1 MGEISGLSIPEKMNM
16 AYYACDKWAQGSN
29 RDNPAMLFDDRTITW
44 GELQDSVNRVG
55 NALATMGIKRGN
67 RVLFRSQNC
76 LELYFSI
83 LAAMKIGAVPVPTSS
98 LFGAREIQH
107 ILTDT
112 QAVAA
117 IVHSDSVAVMDEV
130 KSECLKHL
138 IVIGESGGR
147 GTPFEEAVKDSS
159 TQLECADT
167 SSSDEAF
174 MLYTSGTTSAPKG
187 IVHTHSWL
195 IATGETVGKAEMELQ
210 PGDVTLSVSEI
221 NWMYPF
227 GCNFFY
233 PFYCGATVGVYQGR
247 FDSERAFEY
256 VERYKAT
263 HFIANPTIYKRMLL
277 IEEPQKRWDC
287 TSMKM
292 GLSSGETLPPH
303 VFKTW
308 KSLFNCEIYD
318 SMGQTEMHIF
328 CCTRPGVVRMS
339 SMGKPFA
346 GVPPVTVVDDEGNEV
361 KAGEVGYLAIS
372 GEHPGLALRYENLE
386 DMWQSRFKK
395 GWYLTGDMSY
405 IDEDGFFWF
414 VSRSDDLIKSRGY
427 LISPKEVEDTLE
439 EHRSILEAAV
449 VGKKDE
455 ILGQLVKA
463 FVVLRPGKTGS
474 DELVEELR
482 QMTRDT
488 IAPYKVPKE
497 IEFVD
502 EFPKTVTGKTMRREL
517 RDRADG
523 VES

>member
-1 MGEISGLSIPEKMNM
+1 MGEISGLTIPEKMNM
-16 AYYACDKWAQGSN
+16 AFYACDQWADGSN
-29 RDNPAMLFDDRTITW
+29 QDQPALLFDERKITW
-44 GELQDSVNRVG
+44 GELQSSVNRVG
-55 NALATMGIKRGN
+55 NGLREMGVQKGN
-67 RVLFRSQNC
+67 RVLLRSQNC

-98 LFGAREIQH
+98 LFGAREVQH

-117 IVHSDSVAVMDEV
+117 IVHSESAAVMDEV
-130 KSECLKHL
+130 KSEVLKDV
-138 IVIGESGGR
+138 IVIGENGGR
-147 GTPFEEAVKDSS
+147 GTPFEEMIRDASP
-159 TQLECADT
+159 QLDCADT
-167 SSSDEAF
+167 RSSDEAF

-187 IVHTHSWL
+187 IVHAHSWL
-195 IATGETVGKAEMELQ
+195 IATGETVGRAEMELE

-247 FDSERAFEY
+247 FDPERAFEY
-256 VERYKAT
+256 VEKYGAT

-287 TSMKM
+287 SAMKM

-303 VFKTW
+303 VFRTW
-308 KSLFNCEIYD
+308 KSQFGCEIYD

-328 CCTRPGVVRMS
+328 CCTRPGLVKMS

-346 GVPPVTVVDDEGNEV
+346 GVPPVTVVDEEGNAV

-372 GEHPGLALRYENLE
+372 EKHPGLALRYENLKE
-386 DMWQSRFKK
+386 MWQSCFKK

-405 IDEDGFFWF
+405 IDEEGFFWF

-439 EHRSILEAAV
+439 EHDSVLETAV

-463 FVVLRPGKTGS
+463 FIVLRPGKSGS

-482 QMTRDT
+482 QMTRDA

-497 IEFVD
+497 IEFVE

-517 RDRADG
+517 RDRAD
-523 VES
+523 EK

>member
-16 AYYACDKWAQGSN
+16 AFYACDKWAQDSN

-55 NALATMGIKRGN
+55 NALATMGVQRGN
-67 RVLFRSQNC
+67 RVFLRSQNC

-98 LFGAREIQH
+98 LFGAREVQH

-117 IVHSDSVAVMDEV
+117 IVHSESAAVMDEV
-130 KSECLKHL
+130 QSEFLNNFL
-138 IVIGESGGR
+138 VIGENSGQ
-147 GTPFEEAVKDSS
+147 GTPFKEAVKDSS
-159 TQLECADT
+159 TQLECVDT
-167 SSSDEAF
+167 SSNDEAF

-195 IATGETVGKAEMELQ
+195 IATGETVGKAEMELE

-256 VERYKAT
+256 IEKYKAT

-277 IEEPQKRWDC
+277 IEKPQKRWDC
-287 TSMKM
+287 SSMKM

-308 KSLFNCEIYD
+308 KSLLNCEIYD

-328 CCTRPGVVRMS
+328 CCTRPGVVKMS

-346 GVPPVTVVDDEGNEV
+346 GVPPVTVVDEDGNEV
-361 KAGEVGYLAIS
+361 EAGEVGFLAIS

-386 DMWQSRFKK
+386 EMWQSRFKK
-395 GWYLTGDMSY
+395 GWYLTGDMSF
-405 IDEDGFFWF
+405 IDEEGFFWF

-439 EHRSILEAAV
+439 EHRSVLEAAV

-463 FVVLRPGKTGS
+463 FVVLRPGESGS
-474 DELVEELR
+474 EELVEELR
-482 QMTRDT
+482 QTTRDT

-497 IEFVD
+497 IEFVE

-517 RDRADG
+517 RNKADG
-523 VES
+523 N

>member
-221 NWMYPF
+221 N
-227 GCNFFY
+227 
-233 PFYCGATVGVYQGR
+233 
-247 FDSERAFEY
+247 
-256 VERYKAT
+256 
-263 HFIANPTIYKRMLL
+263 
-277 IEEPQKRWDC
+277 
-287 TSMKM
+287 
-292 GLSSGETLPPH
+292 
-303 VFKTW
+303 
-308 KSLFNCEIYD
+308 
-318 SMGQTEMHIF
+318 
-328 CCTRPGVVRMS
+328 
-339 SMGKPFA
+339 
-346 GVPPVTVVDDEGNEV
+346 
-361 KAGEVGYLAIS
+361 
-372 GEHPGLALRYENLE
+372 
-386 DMWQSRFKK
+386 
-395 GWYLTGDMSY
+395 
-405 IDEDGFFWF
+405 
-414 VSRSDDLIKSRGY
+414 
-427 LISPKEVEDTLE
+427 
-439 EHRSILEAAV
+439 
-449 VGKKDE
+449 
-455 ILGQLVKA
+455 
-463 FVVLRPGKTGS
+463 
-474 DELVEELR
+474 
-482 QMTRDT
+482 
-488 IAPYKVPKE
+488 
-497 IEFVD
+497 
-502 EFPKTVTGKTMRREL
+502 
-517 RDRADG
+517 
-523 VES
+523 